1 MNKDDFI
8 RMINVNTSIERHLIG
23 EINDIVDAF
32 PYFQTAHLLLL
43 KGLRDTSDVK
53 FENQLKNSAIHVAD
67 REVLYNLLN
76 CKTGEAPDTEA
87 VRDQTEIQ
95 GQSAAIGN
103 EELPAPSVQV
113 SAEKPETG
121 SEMHDT
127 PYAEFRELL
136 PGQPE
141 TETGGKELEYD
152 ADSREDFSEKGD
164 IEQTVIESAMNS
176 DELIDK
182 YEKGEADE
190 SAEGLKKSAD
200 YIVTRSIYLSTVT
213 DEEIE
218 NPVFVFE
225 VEKEN
230 SEERI
235 FYMDPGFSVD
245 ERDEYPDHAYAGKR
259 QSDTTGGSRV
269 TSAMQHDSGHGQQP
283 DEESVSA
290 DTSADESVRVPDL
303 LTEQKPSREVFPET
317 GGPKLQMPPAAEYLP
332 GSAGSGTVEVQQP
345 SAESGIA
352 RQTQAELIDK
362 FIMANPR
369 IEPRKEKTETGNED
383 LAKPFTEE
391 KGGFIT
397 ETLAKIYVNQGY
409 YSKAIDIYER
419 LCLKFPEK
427 NSYFATQIEKIRE
440 IIK

>member
-1 MNKDDFI
+1 
-8 RMINVNTSIERHLIG
+8 V
-23 EINDIVDAF
+23 
-32 PYFQTAHLLLL
+32 
-43 KGLRDTSDVK
+43 
-53 FENQLKNSAIHVAD
+53 QL
-67 REVLYNLLN
+67 
-76 CKTGEAPDTEA
+76 
-87 VRDQTEIQ
+87 
-95 GQSAAIGN
+95 
-103 EELPAPSVQV
+103 

-121 SEMHDT
+121 SEMHET
-127 PYAEFRELL
+127 PDAEFKELL

-141 TETGGKELEYD
+141 IETSGKELEYT
-152 ADSREDFSEKGD
+152 AVSRKDYSEKGD

-182 YEKGEADE
+182 YEKSEADE

-225 VEKEN
+225 VEREN

-245 ERDEYPDHAYAGKR
+245 ERDEYPDHAYAGSR

-269 TSAMQHDSGHGQQP
+269 TSALQHDSGQGLQP
-283 DEESVSA
+283 DDESVSA
-290 DTSADESVRVPDL
+290 DTSADKSVRAPDL
-303 LTEQKPSREVFPET
+303 LTEQKPAREVFPEPDR
-317 GGPKLQMPPAAEYLP
+317 PKLQMPPAAEYFP
-332 GSAGSGTVEVQQP
+332 GSAGSGMVEVQQP
-345 SAESGIA
+345 SAESGIV

-383 LAKPFTEE
+383 LARPFTEE
-391 KGGFIT
+391 RGGFIT

-440 IIK
+440 ILK